1 MSTSRKV
8 TSAAIQTSAHSGSI
22 RLVAPPSPEQI
33 EQAIAVIAHTRLA
46 RIAQLEEAI
55 EQELC
60 TLAAL
65 SVDSSPLRTAL
76 GAFAAS
82 LTGLSAARTAAQ
94 NATLPAAIVAKGG
107 AR

>member
-1 MSTSRKV
+1 MI
-8 TSAAIQTSAHSGSI
+8 AQT
-22 RLVAPPSPEQI
+22 RF
-33 EQAIAVIAHTRLA
+33 A

-65 SVDSSPLRTAL
+65 AGDSSPLRKSL
-76 GAFAAS
+76 GAFTAS
-82 LTGLSAARTAAQ
+82 LNTLSAARTAAQ
-94 NATLPAAIVAKGG
+94 NATLPAAIAAKGG